1 MGEHMVDGTWKRTEP
16 AVLGDEHAESGRRT
30 GEGVA
35 SILPYLIN
43 ALKTKSRVAA
53 QPEDAEPGV
62 EFPQSRYE

>member
-1 MGEHMVDGTWKRTEP
+1 MTNGRWQRTEP
-16 AVLGDEHAESGRRT
+16 AVLGDDHPEAGSRT

-62 EFPQSRYE
+62 EFPQSRYD

>member
-1 MGEHMVDGTWKRTEP
+1 MIDGAWKRTEP
-16 AVLGDEHAESGRRT
+16 AVLGDEHPECGSRT

-43 ALKTKSRVAA
+43 ALKTKSRIAV

-62 EFPQSRYE
+62 EFPQSRYD